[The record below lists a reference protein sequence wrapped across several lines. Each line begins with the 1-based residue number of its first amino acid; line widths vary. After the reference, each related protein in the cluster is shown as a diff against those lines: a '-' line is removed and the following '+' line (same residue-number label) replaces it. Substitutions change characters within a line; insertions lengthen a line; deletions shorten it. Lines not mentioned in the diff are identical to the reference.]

1 MKERVKILLGALLLS
16 LQSTLVFAHGDHEH
30 PVMEPQEAEQAAL
43 RVADF
48 FSQRDMGLGFGK
60 LDASW
65 AKLDISA
72 AKVTVHEKKKGYF
85 IVGVTNT
92 GQGKTLFVLLS
103 DSGDVYDANFSGDF
117 PKLNAK

>member
-1 MKERVKILLGALLLS
+1 MNKRVLTLLSALVLS
-16 LQSTLVFAHGDHEH
+16 LQSALLLAHGDHQH
-30 PVMEPQEAEQAAL
+30 PSMEPQEAEQAAL
-43 RVADF
+43 RAADF

-65 AKLDISA
+65 TKLDISA

-117 PKLNAK
+117 PKLNAQ